1 MTNQRIA
8 LRRGLG
14 AALLLT
20 AATLAGC
27 GDQTSSTVPANPAS
41 VEGFLDSINADAI
54 AGWAMD
60 TSQPARPVTVEIY
73 DGDALLV
80 SVAANQFR
88 QDLLDA
94 GKGDG
99 YHGFTVPTPDR
110 VKDGKTHTIR
120 AKCAG
125 VELQKSPQ
133 TISAR

>member
-8 LRRGLG
+8 ARRGLG

-41 VEGFLDSINADAI
+41 VEGFLDSVNADAI

-80 SVAANQFR
+80 SVPANQFR

-99 YHGFTVPTPDR
+99 YHGFTVPTPAR
-110 VKDGKTHTIR
+110 VKDGKGGR
-120 AKCAG
+120 G
-125 VELQKSPQ
+125 P
-133 TISAR
+133 ARRVRRR